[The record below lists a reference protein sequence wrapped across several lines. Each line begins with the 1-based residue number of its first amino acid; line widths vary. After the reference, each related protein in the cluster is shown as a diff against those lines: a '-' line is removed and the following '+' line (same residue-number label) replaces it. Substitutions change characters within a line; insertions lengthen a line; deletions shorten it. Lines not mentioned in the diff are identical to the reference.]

1 MNTATKILL
10 SLAGVLTVASAVCVH
25 ADSDVRRKARY
36 YYSAGVQ
43 EAAQGNEA
51 SAYEYFR
58 KAYDADPTFPEA
70 ASAYG
75 TRRLYIGVDTLQ
87 TDTELNRSLSMMRQY
102 VDAYPEDLYESL
114 YYGFVAGQLEQLDEA
129 VRVLDRAYSHHPE
142 SSNILLQLSDAYA
155 KSGELKKAV
164 EAMDRYESQEG
175 LSAPV
180 TTRKLSYLLA
190 GNDTTGAIREV
201 TRLVNSSPRD
211 ASYRIL
217 KGNVFDIIEMPD
229 SALAY
234 YKTAE
239 TFDPES
245 GAAKLALAGYYQQKG
260 DSVEYDNKMYE
271 VLLVEDLDLDQK
283 TDLVAQYLQTLLN
296 DKHETKR
303 GDYLFSVLRN
313 QYPHEPRV
321 LDLAARYS
329 AAKGDFKDAEEQIS
343 YALDL
348 DQTNA
353 TFWGQLMMYQSAGD
367 NPASALETFER
378 AQKHITPDDN
388 LKFYYA
394 SVAQLVKQY
403 DTAAGVYR
411 QMICDIDP
419 GLPIDSVISLSDVRP
434 DIRLQDLDQ
443 LSRLFTTLGDV
454 YNSADRPVE
463 SWRAYDN
470 ALVLDPSN
478 AMAKNNYAYFLSL
491 KGGDLDKAL
500 ELSRQSISGVDAD
513 NPTYLDTFAW
523 INYLKGNYDEAR
535 EVQMRALAAAKRDE
549 YLSAELFDHLGDILE
564 KTGNLPGALAAWKE
578 AVKVQE
584 ENKDTE
590 EESYARTLK
599 KINDATPRVK
609 ALVEAGAKEVTID
622 DLLGNGDDEE
632 PKAEEDKT
640 EQTAE

>member
-1 MNTATKILL
+1 MVFLAFGVWADTA
-10 SLAGVLTVASAVCVH
+10 A
-25 ADSDVRRKARY
+25 RRKARY

-43 EAAQGNEA
+43 EAARGNESA
-51 SAYEYFR
+51 AYEYFR
-58 KAYDADPTFPEA
+58 KSNAVDPTYPEA

-75 TRRLYIGVDTLQ
+75 TRRLYVGVDTLQ
-87 TDTELNRSLSMMRQY
+87 SDAELNRSLQMMRLY

-129 VRVLDRAYSHHPE
+129 VRVLDRAYKHHPE

-155 KSGELKKAV
+155 KSGELRKAI
-164 EAMDRYESQEG
+164 EAMDRYESLEG
-175 LSAPV
+175 MSAPI

-190 GNDTTGAIREV
+190 DKDTLGAVREA
-201 TRLVNSSPRD
+201 TRLVSSSPRD

-245 GAAKLALAGYYQQKG
+245 GAAKLALAGYYRQQG

-283 TDLVAQYLQTLLN
+283 TDLVAQYLQTLLT
-296 DKHETKR
+296 DSHDSRR
-303 GDYLFSVLRN
+303 GDHLFSVLRN

-329 AAKGDFKDAEEQIS
+329 AAKGDFMDAVEQIS

-348 DQTNA
+348 DPANSVY
-353 TFWGQLMMYQSAGD
+353 WGQLMTYQSAGD
-367 NPASALETFER
+367 NPAEALDTYDR
-378 AQKHITPDDN
+378 ACRHITPDDN
-388 LKFYYA
+388 LKFFYA
-394 SVAQLVKQY
+394 GVAQLVKRY
-403 DTAAGVYR
+403 DVAADVYR
-411 QMICDIDP
+411 QMILDIDP
-419 GLPIDSVISLSDVRP
+419 KLQTDSVLTIRDVRP
-434 DIRLQDLDQ
+434 DITLQDLDQ

-454 YNSADRPVE
+454 YNSADSPERA
-463 SWRAYDN
+463 WRAYDN
-470 ALVLDPSN
+470 ALAFDSSN

-500 ELSRQSISGVDAD
+500 ALSEQSITGADAD

-523 INYLKGNYDEAR
+523 INFLKGNYEEA
-535 EVQMRALAAAKRDE
+535 EKVQLRALVAMKRNE
-549 YLSAELFDHLGDILE
+549 YVSAEIYDHLGDILE
-564 KTGNLPGALAAWKE
+564 KRGNLPGALAAWKE
-578 AVKVQE
+578 AVRIQK
-584 ENKDTE
+584 ENKEED
-590 EESYARTLK
+590 EESFAATEK
-599 KINDATPRVK
+599 KIKAAEPRVR
-609 ALVEAGAKEVTID
+609 ALVEAGAAEVTIG
-622 DLLGNGDDEE
+622 DLLDNGQEAGPDPD
-632 PKAEEDKT
+632 T
-640 EQTAE
+640 SSRQSN

>member
-1 MNTATKILL
+1 MLVGAV
-10 SLAGVLTVASAVCVH
+10 AAASAIGVW
-25 ADSDVRRKARY
+25 ADTGRRAKSRY

-58 KAYDADPTFPEA
+58 RAYEADPTYPEA

-75 TRRLYIGVDTLQ
+75 TRRLYVGVDTLQ
-87 TDTELNRSLSMMRQY
+87 SDAELGRSLAMMRQY
-102 VDAYPEDLYESL
+102 VDAYPDDLYESL

-129 VRVLDRAYSHHPE
+129 VRVLDRTYLHHPE
-142 SSNILLQLSDAYA
+142 SSDVLLQLSDAYA
-155 KSGELKKAV
+155 KSGEFGKAV
-164 EAMDRYESQEG
+164 EAMGRYEAQEG
-175 LSAPV
+175 MSAPV
-180 TTRKLSYLLA
+180 TTRKISYMLVDK
-190 GNDTTGAIREV
+190 DTVGAVREV
-201 TRLVNSSPRD
+201 TRLVASNPRD

-217 KGNVFDIIEMPD
+217 KGNVFDIIQMPD

-245 GAAKLALAGYYQQKG
+245 GAAKLALAGYYQQHG

-283 TDLVAQYLQTLLN
+283 TDLMAQYLQSLIN

-348 DQTNA
+348 DPTNSA
-353 TFWGQLMMYQSAGD
+353 FWAQLMMYQSAGD
-367 NPASALETFER
+367 NPASALATFER
-378 AQKHITPDDN
+378 ASKHITPDDN

-394 SVAQLVKQY
+394 SVAQLVKEY
-403 DTAAGVYR
+403 DIAADVYR
-411 QMICDIDP
+411 CMIQDTDP
-419 GLPIDSVISLSDVRP
+419 SLPLDSAITIRDVRP
-434 DIRLQDLDQ
+434 DISLQDLDR

-454 YNSADRPVE
+454 YNSADRQQQ
-463 SWRAYDN
+463 SWRAYEN
-470 ALVLDPSN
+470 ALELDPAN
-478 AMAKNNYAYFLSL
+478 AMAMNNYAYFLSL

-500 ELSRQSISGVDAD
+500 ELSGKAISGADAD
-513 NPTYLDTFAW
+513 NPTYLDTYAW
-523 INYLKGNYDEAR
+523 INYLKGNFEEA
-535 EVQMRALAAAKRDE
+535 EKVQMRALAAMKRDE
-549 YLSAELFDHLGDILE
+549 YVSAEIYDHLGDILARR
-564 KTGNLPGALAAWKE
+564 GNLPGALAAWKE
-578 AVKVQE
+578 AARIQE
-584 ENKDTE
+584 ENKEQE
-590 EESYARTLK
+590 EESYGKTQQ
-599 KINDATPRVK
+599 KIKDATPKVS

-622 DLLGNGDDEE
+622 DLLGGDDKTTDGDNTAQ
-632 PKAEEDKT
+632 PAEK
-640 EQTAE
+640 

>member
-1 MNTATKILL
+1 MLVGAV
-10 SLAGVLTVASAVCVH
+10 AAASAIGVW
-25 ADSDVRRKARY
+25 ADTGRRAKSRY

-58 KAYDADPTFPEA
+58 RAYEADPTYPEA

-75 TRRLYIGVDTLQ
+75 TRRLYVGVDTLQ
-87 TDTELNRSLSMMRQY
+87 SDAELGRSLAMMRQY
-102 VDAYPEDLYESL
+102 VDAYPDDLYESL

-129 VRVLDRAYSHHPE
+129 VRVLDRTYLHHPE
-142 SSNILLQLSDAYA
+142 SSDVLLQLSDAYA
-155 KSGELKKAV
+155 KSGEFGKAV
-164 EAMDRYESQEG
+164 EAMGRYEAQEG
-175 LSAPV
+175 MSAPV
-180 TTRKLSYLLA
+180 TTRKISYMLVDK
-190 GNDTTGAIREV
+190 DTVGAVREV
-201 TRLVNSSPRD
+201 TRLVASNPRD

-217 KGNVFDIIEMPD
+217 KGNVFDIIQMPD

-245 GAAKLALAGYYQQKG
+245 GAAKLALAGYYQQHG

-283 TDLVAQYLQTLLN
+283 TDLTAQYLQSLIN

-329 AAKGDFKDAEEQIS
+329 ATKGDFKDAEEQIS

-348 DQTNA
+348 DPTNSA
-353 TFWGQLMMYQSAGD
+353 FWAQLMMYQSAGD
-367 NPASALETFER
+367 NPASALATFER
-378 AQKHITPDDN
+378 ASKHITPDDN

-394 SVAQLVKQY
+394 SVAQLVKEY
-403 DTAAGVYR
+403 DIAADVYR
-411 QMICDIDP
+411 CMIQDTDP
-419 GLPIDSVISLSDVRP
+419 SLPLDSAITIRDVRP
-434 DIRLQDLDQ
+434 DISLQDLDR

-454 YNSADRPVE
+454 YNSADRQQQ
-463 SWRAYDN
+463 SWRAYEN
-470 ALVLDPSN
+470 ALELDPAN
-478 AMAKNNYAYFLSL
+478 AMAMNNYAYFLSL

-500 ELSRQSISGVDAD
+500 ELSGKAISGADTD
-513 NPTYLDTFAW
+513 NPTYLDTYAW
-523 INYLKGNYDEAR
+523 INYLKGNFEEA
-535 EVQMRALAAAKRDE
+535 EKVQMRALAAMKRDE
-549 YLSAELFDHLGDILE
+549 YVSAEIYDHLGDILAQR
-564 KTGNLPGALAAWKE
+564 GNLPGALAAWKE
-578 AVKVQE
+578 AARIQE
-584 ENKDTE
+584 ENKERE
-590 EESYARTLK
+590 EESYGKTQQ
-599 KINDATPRVK
+599 KIKDATPKVR

-622 DLLGNGDDEE
+622 DLLGGDD
-632 PKAEEDKT
+632 KT
-640 EQTAE
+640 TDGDNTAQPSEK

>member
-1 MNTATKILL
+1 MLVGAV
-10 SLAGVLTVASAVCVH
+10 AAASAIGVW
-25 ADSDVRRKARY
+25 ADTGRRAKSRY

-58 KAYDADPTFPEA
+58 RAYEADPTYPEA

-75 TRRLYIGVDTLQ
+75 TRRLYVGVDTLQ
-87 TDTELNRSLSMMRQY
+87 SDAELGRSLAMMRQY
-102 VDAYPEDLYESL
+102 VDAYPDDLYESL

-129 VRVLDRAYSHHPE
+129 VRVLDRTYLHHPE
-142 SSNILLQLSDAYA
+142 SSDVLLQLSDAYA
-155 KSGELKKAV
+155 KSGEFGKAV
-164 EAMDRYESQEG
+164 EAMGRYEAQEG
-175 LSAPV
+175 MSAPV
-180 TTRKLSYLLA
+180 TTRKISYMLVDK
-190 GNDTTGAIREV
+190 DTVGAVREV
-201 TRLVNSSPRD
+201 TRLVASNPRD

-217 KGNVFDIIEMPD
+217 KGNVFDIIQMPD

-245 GAAKLALAGYYQQKG
+245 GAAKLALAGYYQQHG

-283 TDLVAQYLQTLLN
+283 TDLTAQYLQSLIN

-348 DQTNA
+348 DPTNSA
-353 TFWGQLMMYQSAGD
+353 FWAQLMMYQSAGD
-367 NPASALETFER
+367 NPASALATFER
-378 AQKHITPDDN
+378 ASKHITPDDN

-394 SVAQLVKQY
+394 SVAQLVKEY
-403 DTAAGVYR
+403 DIAADVYR
-411 QMICDIDP
+411 CMIQDTDP
-419 GLPIDSVISLSDVRP
+419 SLPLDSAITIRDVRP
-434 DIRLQDLDQ
+434 DISLQDLDR

-454 YNSADRPVE
+454 YNSADRQQQ
-463 SWRAYDN
+463 SWRAYEN
-470 ALVLDPSN
+470 ALELDPAN
-478 AMAKNNYAYFLSL
+478 AMAMNNYAYFLSL

-500 ELSRQSISGVDAD
+500 ELSGKAISGADAD
-513 NPTYLDTFAW
+513 NPTYLDTYAW
-523 INYLKGNYDEAR
+523 INYLKGNFEEA
-535 EVQMRALAAAKRDE
+535 EKVQMRALAAMKRDE
-549 YLSAELFDHLGDILE
+549 YVSAEIYDHLGDILAQR
-564 KTGNLPGALAAWKE
+564 GNLPGALAAWKE
-578 AVKVQE
+578 AARIQE
-584 ENKDTE
+584 ENKERE
-590 EESYARTLK
+590 EESYGKTQQ
-599 KINDATPRVK
+599 KIKDATPKVR

-622 DLLGNGDDEE
+622 DLLGGDD
-632 PKAEEDKT
+632 KT
-640 EQTAE
+640 TDGDNTAQPSEK